1 MIPMR
6 GCGSAPRWHWERRA
20 TRAVTALASIARRDS
35 TDRWTRTAV
44 LSSCSQM
51 ADWLFV
57 QLSSGPVAIGS
68 DDKAS
73 SMRELLDSLAA
84 IVRARNRPDEV
95 GRFLDALAA
104 RYGKKIDGSL
114 LDEMQTMVLALA
126 RGARRSGG
134 RVDVDVDSPRPGAVM
149 VARLIQRATMRAKD
163 EQTPETEVRDAI
175 DVLSTIDPDR
185 ARPVLLERL
194 AAQQPLNVQV
204 AVVQAMAEDRS
215 ANVPDILLPR
225 LRGFEPAVRAAAIR
239 TLLSRVDWTKALLL
253 SIKQG
258 AAAGINAALDRA
270 G

>member
-1 MIPMR
+1 MR
-6 GCGSAPRWHWERRA
+6 G
-20 TRAVTALASIARRDS
+20 
-35 TDRWTRTAV
+35 V
-44 LSSCSQM
+44 LGVVS
-51 ADWLFV
+51 
-57 QLSSGPVAIGS
+57 
-68 DDKAS
+68 
-73 SMRELLDSLAA
+73 
-84 IVRARNRPDEV
+84 
-95 GRFLDALAA
+95 
-104 RYGKKIDGSL
+104 
-114 LDEMQTMVLALA
+114 
-126 RGARRSGG
+126 
-134 RVDVDVDSPRPGAVM
+134 DVDADSPRPGAVM

-253 SIKQG
+253 SIQPG
-258 AAAGINAALDRA
+258 AAAGINAASIEPAERA
-270 G
+270 PS